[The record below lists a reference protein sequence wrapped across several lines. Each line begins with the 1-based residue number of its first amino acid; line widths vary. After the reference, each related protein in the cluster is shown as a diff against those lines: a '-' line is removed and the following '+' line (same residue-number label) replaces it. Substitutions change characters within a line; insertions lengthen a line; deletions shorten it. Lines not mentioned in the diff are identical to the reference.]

1 MPRKKSKTR
10 MYFTEETEQAIIRY
24 NDTNDWRVKNQIYN
38 DHLRAPFEKLVESI
52 IHTFKFYYFDV
63 PTEDVKDK
71 PVNSAP

>member
-38 DHLRAPFEKLVESI
+38 EHLRAPFEKLV
-52 IHTFKFYYFDV
+52 
-63 PTEDVKDK
+63 
-71 PVNSAP
+71 